1 MESLSRMQA
10 HPVLAEAPE
19 GFRLSDVEVRLATAM
34 ERPLWE
40 ALMEERHYLGF
51 HRFAGR
57 GLRYVAVWRGRWL
70 ALAGE
75 PRSTV
80 RGLAPVRSRTRDD
93 QITA

>member
-1 MESLSRMQA
+1 M
-10 HPVLAEAPE
+10 
-19 GFRLSDVEVRLATAM
+19 DVKVRLATAV
-34 ERPLWE
+34 ERPLWD
-40 ALMEERHYLGF
+40 ALMDERHYLGF

-75 PRSTV
+75 PHQPHSTV
-80 RGLAPVRSRTRDD
+80 RGPAPVRSRTRED